1 MYCSLPTRELTFL
14 TNVIEYC
21 YWVTSRPFFKLEH
34 LLMVKTNQLNGKCF
48 ASSHIHPSLSSSSS
62 YGRRHWAVAAKEDYQ
77 VRFPLTFLE
86 RHRDHSMIVL
96 GSILVLALRGARV
109 VMAPR
114 PHVGGGRGSVSLC
127 KGIHWSHWHRFLFH
141 HVLTSY
147 CLSVFG

>member
-1 MYCSLPTRELTFL
+1 MYCSLPTRELTFR

-62 YGRRHWAVAAKEDYQ
+62 SSGRRHWAVAAKEDYQ

-114 PHVGGGRGSVSLC
+114 PHVGGGEAVWAFVKEC
-127 KGIHWSHWHRFLFH
+127 TDHTDF
-141 HVLTSY
+141 TSSFTTFW
-147 CLSVFG
+147 LLAVWVF